1 MCAGRRYSFADRV
14 VGQLDRGLR
23 TVFGG
28 VGQPSRPNPSSAL
41 GETVLSDTE
50 RKHSAGLLRVDHA
63 GEVAAQAL
71 YQGQALTA
79 RDERIRRMLEVAAEE
94 ENDHLAWCEQRLD
107 ELGAG
112 TSVLNP
118 LWYGGSFAIGAVAGF
133 LGDRWSLGFLAET
146 ERQVVSHIES
156 HLDALPKA
164 DDKSRAILEQM
175 REDEGAHATSAVD
188 AGGAELTPPVKRLMG
203 LMSRVMT
210 RTAYWV

>member
-1 MCAGRRYSFADRV
+1 MQTGSSASSTGGCARCLAVWVSQAAA
-14 VGQLDRGLR
+14 
-23 TVFGG
+23 
-28 VGQPSRPNPSSAL
+28 NPSSAL